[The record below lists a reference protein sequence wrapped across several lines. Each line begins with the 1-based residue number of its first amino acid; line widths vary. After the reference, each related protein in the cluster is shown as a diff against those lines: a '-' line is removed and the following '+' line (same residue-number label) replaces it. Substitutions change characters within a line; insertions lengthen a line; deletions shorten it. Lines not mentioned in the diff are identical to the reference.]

1 MPKDEKHDLSKYD
14 DVSDNFAEN
23 KILVSIGFAVSLAC
37 IGALYYL
44 RRK

>member
-44 RRK
+44 RKK

>member
-14 DVSDNFAEN
+14 DVSDNFAQN

-44 RRK
+44 RKK

>member
-1 MPKDEKHDLSKYD
+1 MTKEEKHELSKYD
-14 DVSDNFAEN
+14 DVSDNFAQN
-23 KILVSIGFAVSLAC
+23 KLLVSIGFAVSLAC